1 MGAQSD
7 HATADQHTPVLYQ
20 HVLAGLNVQTGERYI
35 DGTVGAGFL
44 MIRRPP
50 RSTPDGELLGI
61 DRDPEALEIASK
73 RLKVFGSRVH
83 LIQGAYANMVETAGG
98 IGWHSVHGVLLDLGL
113 SSMQLSNP
121 ERGFSFRLEGPID
134 MRFDPTQATTAS
146 QIVNHASEAELA
158 DVLWR
163 YGEVRK
169 SRKVAREIIAARPLE
184 TTIDLAE
191 VLKRVA
197 PTRKRKIDPAT
208 QVFQALRIAVNDELG
223 QLSQG
228 LEASLDLLESGGRL
242 VVISFHSLEDRIV
255 KRFIARESRDC
266 VCPPEQVVCTCGH
279 QAVLERVT
287 KKPIRPD
294 PEEIS
299 RNPRA
304 RSARLRVAQI
314 L

>member
-1 MGAQSD
+1 MGAWSD

-20 HVLAGLNVQTGERYI
+20 HVLAGLNMQTGERYI
-35 DGTVGAGFL
+35 DGTVGAGGHAFGIL
-44 MIRRPP
+44 EGSAPG
-50 RSTPDGELLGI
+50 GELLGI
-61 DRDPEALEIASK
+61 DRDPEALAIAGK
-73 RLKVFGSRVH
+73 RLEAFRNRVH
-83 LIQGAYANMVETAGG
+83 LVHGSYASMVEIAGG
-98 IGWHSVHGVLLDLGL
+98 IGWKSVHGVLLDLGL
-113 SSMQLSNP
+113 SSMQLGNP
-121 ERGFSFRLEGPID
+121 ERGFSFRMEGPID

-146 QIVNHASEAELA
+146 QIVNQASEDELA

-169 SRKVAREIIAARPLE
+169 SRRIAREIIAARPLDS
-184 TTIDLAE
+184 TLDLAD

-223 QLSQG
+223 QLTQG
-228 LEASLDLLESGGRL
+228 LDAMLDLLEGGGRL

-255 KRFIARESRDC
+255 KRFITRESRDC
-266 VCPPEQVVCTCGH
+266 ICPPEQPVCTCGH
-279 QAVLERVT
+279 QAVLEPVT

-294 PEEIS
+294 EEEIS

-304 RSARLRVAQI
+304 RSARLRIAQI